1 MLGKLNT
8 NHFRQKFHQ
17 VKGFLHGAYNH
28 TKSFLSHIDNGVK
41 IAKKVYAI
49 ASPLIDKYGGNEN
62 SNKINNHVVK
72 ALGNYEN
79 IRNHIVEGDN
89 DLKSLKHKLR
99 SI

>member
-8 NHFRQKFHQ
+8 PHFKQKFHQ
-17 VKGFLHGAYNH
+17 VKGFFHGAYNH
-28 TKSFLSHIDNGVK
+28 TKSFLNHIDNGVN

-49 ASPLIDKYGGNEN
+49 ASPLIDKYANEH
-62 SNKINNHVVK
+62 SNQINNHVVK

-89 DLKSLKHKLR
+89 DLKSLKHKSR

>member
-8 NHFRQKFHQ
+8 HHFKQKFHQ

-28 TKSFLSHIDNGVK
+28 T

-49 ASPLIDKYGGNEN
+49 ASPLIDKYAHEH

-89 DLKSLKHKLR
+89 DLKSLTHKLR
-99 SI
+99 GI

>member
-8 NHFRQKFHQ
+8 HHFKQKFHQ

-28 TKSFLSHIDNGVK
+28 TKSFFNHIDNGEK

-49 ASPLIDKYGGNEN
+49 ASPLIDKYANEH
-62 SNKINNHVVK
+62 SNNIDNHVVK

-79 IRNHIVEGDN
+79 TRNHIVEGDN
-89 DLKSLKHKLR
+89 DFQIFKT
-99 SI
+99 

>member
-1 MLGKLNT
+1 MVLIIIQSLFLN
-8 NHFRQKFHQ
+8 
-17 VKGFLHGAYNH
+17 
-28 TKSFLSHIDNGVK
+28 HIDNGVK

-49 ASPLIDKYGGNEN
+49 ASPVIDKYANEH

-89 DLKSLKHKLR
+89 DLKSLKHK
-99 SI
+99 